1 MGNNSEEAIIT
12 KDLRNPTIAEWAK
25 NQDAYLVSLG
35 APPEGLNP
43 DLVIAEDREE
53 ARGNNF
59 ELLRHNQFNRQ
70 QSWYKAGKPLREWDG
85 SGPFHLGNPL
95 VMATWICGKRRAEGI
110 TFLNFDAEDVVTAE
124 HDRRQFRDVMKKL
137 IEEFKF
143 GVRYTSPHSNLF
155 AQLDATQFEPE
166 PDPEPENVHS
176 IDPPRASELCSNEHS
191 TLPTTGGI
199 EVWRDQ
205 EYGALGVADGGT
217 EIIVTE
223 HAPESL
229 STAQSS
235 KLLLTYPAKKET
247 VVRAVRFCENRHDI
261 HLLDHSTKLEIYGL
275 QKEHDIQNVSLPTTA
290 VLAFA
295 IGGDYE
301 YIETKAILENV
312 DRKERTLLRGLA
324 KGTRITHA

>member
-1 MGNNSEEAIIT
+1 MENNKEAIIT
-12 KDLRNPTIAEWAK
+12 NDLRNPTIAEWAK

-53 ARGNNF
+53 AKGNEF
-59 ELLRHNQFNRQ
+59 ELLRHSQFNRQ
-70 QSWYKAGKPLREWDG
+70 QSWYKAGKPLQEWNG
-85 SGPFHLGNPL
+85 SGPFHLGNSL
-95 VMATWICGKRRAEGI
+95 VMATWICGNRGAEGI

-155 AQLDATQFEPE
+155 AQLDATQFEPD

-176 IDPPRASELCSNEHS
+176 IDLPRSSELCSNEHS
-191 TLPTTGGI
+191 TIPTTGGI
-199 EVWRDQ
+199 EVRQ
-205 EYGALGVADGGT
+205 GGRYGAVGVAGGST

-223 HAPESL
+223 HVPESL
-229 STAQSS
+229 STADPS
-235 KLLLTYPAKKET
+235 KLLLTYPAKEET
-247 VVRAVRFCENRHDI
+247 VVRAVEFCENRHDI

-275 QKEHDIQNVSLPTTA
+275 EREQGIENMSLSTTA
-290 VLAFA
+290 VLVFA
-295 IGGDYE
+295 IGGNYE
-301 YIETKAILENV
+301 YIKTKGILENV
-312 DRKERTLLRGLA
+312 GRKERTLLRGLA
-324 KGTRITHA
+324 KGSHITHA